1 MNIITIILVAIIL
14 ILFVVILGFLID
26 LKGYIAGKFKQKSF
40 AQAQIM
46 RSFDRKNK
54 ELLIDKLS
62 LKLKYAIDEVE
73 DNKEQWISKNE
84 LLSVLKAMR
93 TDLKKELNSDIVD
106 TTKLN
111 PNEN

>member
-1 MNIITIILVAIIL
+1 
-14 ILFVVILGFLID
+14 
-26 LKGYIAGKFKQKSF
+26 
-40 AQAQIM
+40 M

-106 TTKLN
+106 TTELN